1 MRISLIQMNMKQA
14 APDENYPHA
23 ARLIEEAIERD
34 RPDVLVLPETWN
46 TGFFPKD
53 NLVLLADDDGTR
65 TITEIGKLAKQHAV
79 NIVAGSVANR
89 RHDSIYNT
97 AYIFD
102 REGEVI
108 ASYDKTHLFS
118 PMGEHEFFEAGDHL
132 CRFELDGIS
141 CAMIICYD
149 IRFPELVRSLTLKGV
164 DVFFVVSQWPD
175 VRADHLRTLARAR
188 AIENQMFVNVC
199 NSCGRY
205 DDTQYGGG
213 SVLIDPWGKVLAE
226 AGMEEEIITGDLD
239 LSIVE
244 GIRSSIN
251 VFRDRR
257 EDLYGRMI

>member
-23 ARLIEEAIERD
+23 VRLIEETIKQD
-34 RPDVLVLPETWN
+34 HPDVLVLPETWN
-46 TGFFPKD
+46 TGFFPKE
-53 NLVLLADDDGTR
+53 NLSLLADDDGAR
-65 TITEIGKLAKQHAV
+65 TIEEIGALAKQYAV

-89 RHDSIYNT
+89 RDDDVYNT
-97 AYIFD
+97 AYIFNSA
-102 REGEVI
+102 GEVV

-118 PMGEHEFFEAGDHL
+118 PMGEHEYFEAGDHL
-132 CRFELDGIS
+132 CRFELNGIS
-141 CAMIICYD
+141 CGMIICYD
-149 IRFPELVRSLTLKGV
+149 IRFPELVRSLTLEGV

-188 AIENQMFVNVC
+188 AIENQMFVAVC

-205 DDTQYGGG
+205 DETQYGGG
-213 SVLIDPWGKVLAE
+213 SVIIDPWGKVLAE
-226 AGMEEEIITGDLD
+226 AGIEEEIIMGDLD
-239 LSIVE
+239 LSVVE

-257 EDLYGRMI
+257 EDLY

>member
-14 APDENYPHA
+14 APEENYPHA
-23 ARLIEEAIERD
+23 VRLIETTIEQEH
-34 RPDVLVLPETWN
+34 PDVLVLPETWN
-46 TGFFPKD
+46 TGFFPKE
-53 NLVLLADDDGTR
+53 NLSLLADDDGAR
-65 TITEIGKLAKQHAV
+65 TIEEIGALAKQYAV

-89 RHDSIYNT
+89 RNDSIYNT

-102 REGEVI
+102 REGNVI

-132 CRFELDGIS
+132 CRFELDGVS

-149 IRFPELVRSLTLKGV
+149 IRFPELTKCLTLGGV
-164 DVFFVVSQWPD
+164 DILFV
-175 VRADHLRTLARAR
+175 T
-188 AIENQMFVNVC
+188 VC
-199 NSCGRY
+199 NSCGSY

-213 SVLIDPWGKVLAE
+213 SVLIDPWGKVLTE
-226 AGMEEEIITGDLD
+226 AGTEEEIITGDLD
-239 LSIVE
+239 LSVVE

-257 EDLYGRMI
+257 ADLY